1 MNERPDKV
9 SPDRMQDPAE
19 HPAADSRGWAPPR
32 SGLKTTIILAGFILI
47 GALVVLFAWRL
58 PPFTRTIEVTDNAYV
73 RGFTTVIAP
82 QVSGYVTD
90 VMVHDFEMVKAGEPL
105 VRIDQRIYEQRV
117 EQARAGVQ
125 SAISNLRNSEQA
137 ERSSNATL
145 EGQKAALASAQAQ
158 LARAEADMHR
168 VDDLVRQG
176 SVSLRERD
184 QTLAA
189 LKQTQAGVLQAQAQQ
204 SVAEEQVRT
213 VAVSRGSLMA
223 AVENARAAL
232 RLAEIDLSNTVVRAP
247 RDGQL
252 SEVGVRLGQYVT
264 AGTQLLYLVPPDRWV
279 VANFKEVQTAH
290 MQPGQSVE
298 LSVDALDGAVLKGY
312 VEEMA
317 PAAGSEFSVIRPDN
331 ATGNF
336 VKVPQRIP
344 IKIRIDPDQ
353 SLFTRLRPGMSV
365 EARVNTASKPRAVP
379 REAPAAPVDVAPTVP
394 APEPE
399 AP

>member
-1 MNERPDKV
+1 MNERPDQV
-9 SPDRMQDPAE
+9 SPDRMHDPAE
-19 HPAADSRGWAPPR
+19 QAAVESGGWAPPR

-90 VMVHDFEMVKAGEPL
+90 VMVHDFEMVKAGAPL
-105 VRIDQRIYEQRV
+105 ARIDQRIYEQRV

-125 SAISNLRNSEQA
+125 SAISNLRNSEQS

-158 LARAEADMHR
+158 LARAESDMHR

-189 LKQTQAGVLQAQAQQ
+189 LKQAQASVLQAQAQQ

-213 VAVSRGSLMA
+213 VAVSRGGLMA

-279 VANFKEVQTAH
+279 VANFKEVQTAR

-298 LSVDALDGAVLKGY
+298 VSVDALDGAVLRGY

-344 IKIRIDPDQ
+344 VKIRIDPDQ
-353 SLFTRLRPGMSV
+353 PLFARLRPGMSV
-365 EARVNTASKPRAVP
+365 EARIDTASKLRALP
-379 REAPAAPVDVAPTVP
+379 KEQPPVQLDVAPTVP
-394 APEPE
+394 VAE
-399 AP
+399 AETP